1 MAVHWCTNLSNKF
14 GTDLVPISNL
24 IYIFAVGTLNNNC
37 MAANF
42 ILGPTG
48 KDGLAQIKIRFRTT
62 TPPLNIKQGTGLYIN
77 PKIWAV
83 RNDPKKLSNYKDF
96 ADVVPT
102 INMANEILQALEDM
116 FTNKEEINSDV
127 ITKRIRE
134 ITTREERERLKAE
147 EEEKRRLEEEA
158 NRVTLN
164 KYIEMFYNGAVDGS
178 RLTVNGLKYKR
189 GTVNSIGQAKDR
201 FQAFQK
207 QKERT
212 YDFNDIDMDFYHE
225 FTAFLNDKKLALNT
239 VGKTINWFKTFLSTA
254 ETEGYNTNTIYR
266 DKRFKGARAE
276 VDSIYLTQEDL
287 EKIRQA
293 DLSGFHAGYAKARD
307 IFMVGVWTAQR
318 VSDYNYLKKENIK
331 TVTRQ
336 VIENKPIKKGSNKT
350 KPVVVEKKITVI
362 DITQKKTGTKVVIP
376 CSSELLGILKKYD
389 YNLPHIADQN
399 INDYMK
405 EIAKAAGL
413 DEMVRIEKVLG
424 GEKKVEWHPKHEL
437 VHTHTARR
445 TGATLMY
452 LSGMEVYDI
461 MKITGHS
468 TPNMLKKYIKA
479 DELEAVNTIVQKY
492 DYFK

>member
-1 MAVHWCTNLSNKF
+1 MHWCTNLSNKF

-225 FTAFLNDKKLALNT
+225 FTAFMNDKKLALNT

-293 DLSGFHAGYAKARD
+293 DLSGFHAGYEKARD

>member
-1 MAVHWCTNLSNKF
+1 MQNCANVSNIF
-14 GTDLVPISNL
+14 GTDWVPMSKL
-24 IYIFAVGTLNNNC
+24 IYIFADGTLNDYFL
-37 MAANF
+37 AANF

-62 TPPLNIKQGTGLYIN
+62 NPPLNIKQGTGLYVN
-77 PKIWAV
+77 PKVWAV
-83 RNDPKKLSNYKDF
+83 RNDPKKLNQYKDF
-96 ADVVPT
+96 PEVLATV
-102 INMANEILQALEDM
+102 NLAKEILTALEDM
-116 FTNKEEINSDV
+116 YTNKEEINND
-127 ITKRIRE
+127 IIAKRIRD
-134 ITTREERERLKAE
+134 ITTAE
-147 EEEKRRLEEEA
+147 EKKRLEEEEKEKRRLEEEA

-164 KYIEMFYNGAVDGS
+164 KYIKMFYDGAEDGS

-201 FQAFQK
+201 FIAFQEEK
-207 QKERT
+207 GRT
-212 YDFNDIDMDFYHE
+212 YDFNDIDMDFYHD
-225 FTAFLNDKKLALNT
+225 FTAFMNNKKLALNT
-239 VGKTINWFKTFLSTA
+239 VGKTINWFKTILATA
-254 ETEGYNTNTIYR
+254 ETEGYNTNTIFR

-276 VDSIYLTQEDL
+276 VDAIYLTQEDL
-287 EKIRQA
+287 DKIRKV
-293 DLSGFHAGYAKARD
+293 DMSKFHAGYDKARD

-336 VIENKPIKKGSNKT
+336 VIENKPIKKGSQKT

-362 DITQKKTGTKVVIP
+362 DLTQRKTGTKVVIP
-376 CSSELLGILKKYD
+376 CSSELLKILKKYD
-389 YNLPHIADQN
+389 FNLPHIADQN

-413 DEMVRIEKVLG
+413 TEMVRIEKVLG

-479 DELEAVNTIVQKY
+479 DELETVNTIVQKY